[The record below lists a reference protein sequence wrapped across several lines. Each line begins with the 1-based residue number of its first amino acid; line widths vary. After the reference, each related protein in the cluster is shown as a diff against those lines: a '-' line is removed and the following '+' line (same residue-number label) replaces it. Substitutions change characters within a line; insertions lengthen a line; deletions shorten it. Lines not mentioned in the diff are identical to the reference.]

1 MESHGDGYCLFDTA
15 FGVCGVGWSE
25 TGLTRLQLPCADVA
39 DTEGRLRRETGGAA
53 ASDPPGAIS
62 AVIADLQRY
71 FAGEAIDFAPV
82 GLDLAG
88 ASPTFRSIYAAAREV
103 GWGET
108 TSYGA
113 LARRVGSPGAA
124 RAVGR
129 AMATNPVPIII
140 PCHRVLASDGRLG
153 GFSAFGGTV
162 QKERLLILERVR
174 LPL

>member
-1 MESHGDGYCLFDTA
+1 MEWVDGYCLFDTA
-15 FGVCGVGWSE
+15 FGLCGVGWNE
-25 TGLTRLQLPCADVA
+25 AGITRLQLPCADA
-39 DTEGRLRRETGGAA
+39 GDTEGRLQRETGGAA
-53 ASDPPGAIS
+53 AREPTRPVA

-71 FAGEAIDFAPV
+71 FTGRAIDFTPV
-82 GLDLAG
+82 RLDLAG
-88 ASPTFRSIYAAAREV
+88 ASPASRRIYAAARAV

-113 LARRVGSPGAA
+113 LARRVGAPGAA